1 MKRLFTITMSIATIL
16 VAFSA
21 CKKSNNTAVA
31 DDIALLQG
39 FFERNLVPTQNF
51 TIDAGTGAI
60 LTSAQGTRIKF
71 PPNSMLSPT
80 GQVVT
85 GTVNVEFKEINNKI
99 DFVLSNKGTVA
110 DGLPL
115 ESGGTWM
122 LKANQGGQQLR
133 INPAAK
139 VELNIKRDSAV
150 QGEMQLFNAGPANN
164 NNANAI
170 NWGRP
175 RQQAIVPLASP
186 FSSYFCGLDSVGWG
200 NADRFMSNPVYA
212 QNTKLIA
219 SNAASLANFS
229 AMFIYK
235 GKKIVWPLQKIG
247 ALIND
252 SHTATGQI
260 GHFVLFGFVNG
271 VFTTGILQ
279 NQTITGDNQTFTVTL
294 ATDTETAFKAQL
306 SSIL

>member
-1 MKRLFTITMSIATIL
+1 MKKLFTITMSIATLL

-21 CKKSNNTAVA
+21 CKKSNTTVVT
-31 DDIALLQG
+31 DDAALLQG

-60 LTSAQGTRIKF
+60 VTSAQGTRIKF

-85 GTVNVEFKEINNKI
+85 GTVNVEFKEVNNKI
-99 DFVLSNKGTVA
+99 DFVLSNKGTVS
-110 DGLPL
+110 DSLPL

-139 VELNIKRDSAV
+139 VELNIKRDPIN
-150 QGEMQLFNAGPANN
+150 QQEMQLFNGAPGNN
-164 NNANAI
+164 NNANPI

-175 RQQAIVPLASP
+175 RQPIIPLSTP
-186 FSSYFCGLDSVGWG
+186 FSSYFCSLDSVGWG

-212 QNTKLIA
+212 HNTKVIA
-219 SNAASLANFS
+219 SNGASLANFS

-235 GKKIVWPLQKIG
+235 GKKIVWPLQKNG

-252 SHTATGQI
+252 SHTATGQE
-260 GHFVLFGFVNG
+260 GHFVLFGFING